1 MNIEKTVI
9 DDLNAEL
16 SILLQPA
23 DYQERVDKA
32 LKNYRKRVQLPGFRQ
47 GQVPASLVKQRF
59 GKSIL
64 AEEINNLLQE
74 SIYQYITENK
84 LEILGSPLPT
94 KEEETE
100 GNWDNPGDFKFKY
113 QIGLAPAIDLKLN
126 KDLKLTY
133 YKVDINDELINRQIK
148 DLARRY
154 GKMSSPE
161 VSTVDCLLQ
170 ADLAELDEA
179 GNVKEGGIQNRSHVG
194 IEYIKDEATKN
205 ALIGLKV
212 GDAVTID
219 PHKLTENH
227 QNLAETLGITHEQ
240 VHDLKSQ
247 FKLTVVEIKHLE
259 PHELNE
265 ELFAKLY
272 PDGSVK
278 TEEQLREV
286 VKTDLDKMFSRD
298 ADFLF
303 KREFART
310 LTEKLNLQLPDE
322 FLKKFIAMTNEK
334 PLTEEIIEREY
345 PIYATQLRWDLIE
358 GKIIKEYGLNVSQE
372 DALNHV
378 KDVLKNR
385 YASYGLP
392 LEDDELLTS
401 LAKETLSKK
410 EEAKNVYDFLYEEK
424 ILKVVKEQCTIEEK
438 TVSFDE
444 FVHKVQH
451 V

>member
-23 DYQERVDKA
+23 DYQPRVDKA
-32 LKNYRKRVQLPGFRQ
+32 LKDYRKRVQLPGFRQ
-47 GQVPASLVKQRF
+47 GQVPASLIKQRF
-59 GKSIL
+59 GKSML
-64 AEEINNLLQE
+64 AEEINSLLQE

-84 LEILGSPLPT
+84 LQVLGSPIPA
-94 KEEETE
+94 KEDETE
-100 GNWDNPGDFKFKY
+100 GNWENPGDFKFKY
-113 QIGLAPAIDLKLN
+113 QIGLAPSIDLKLD

-133 YKVDINDELINRQIK
+133 YKVDVNDELINRQIK

-161 VSTVDCLLQ
+161 VSTVECLLQ
-170 ADLAELDEA
+170 ADLAELDES

-205 ALIGLKV
+205 ALVGLKV
-212 GDAVTID
+212 GDSVTID

-227 QNLAETLGITHEQ
+227 QNLAETLGITHDQ

-247 FKLTVVEIKHLE
+247 FQLTVVEVKHME

-265 ELFAKLY
+265 ELFTKLY
-272 PDGSVK
+272 PDGSVT

-286 VKTDLDKMFSRD
+286 VKADLEKMFARD
-298 ADFLF
+298 SDFLF

-310 LTEKLNLQLPDE
+310 ITEKLNVELPDA
-322 FLKKFIAMTNEK
+322 FLKKFIAISNEK
-334 PLTEEIIEREY
+334 PLTEDVIEREY
-345 PIYATQLRWDLIE
+345 PIYATQLRWELIE
-358 GKIIKEYGLNVSQE
+358 GKIISEYGLKVSQE

-378 KDVLKNR
+378 KEVLKNR
-385 YASYGLP
+385 YSSYGLP
-392 LEDDELLTS
+392 MDDDELLTS

-424 ILKVVKEQCTIEEK
+424 ILAIVKEQCTIEEK
-438 TVSFDE
+438 SLPFDE

-451 V
+451 T